1 MGVIRDF
8 IDFIEDAFAI
18 TGAVLTSKWIWIM
31 IGFALYFLI
40 QPLLMF
46 AISPLTVLILPA
58 ALIIYLILSEDKRT
72 SIQYS
77 LKKKSIDTT
86 QWNVSKSVDEY
97 IKTITKTKILD
108 ENREKDRE

>member
-8 IDFIEDAFAI
+8 INFIEDAFAV

-31 IGFALYFLI
+31 IGFATYFIFQMYLLLVF
-40 QPLLMF
+40 PL
-46 AISPLTVLILPA
+46 SVLILPA
-58 ALIIYLILSEDKRT
+58 ALIIYLIVNEDKRT
-72 SIQYS
+72 STQYG
-77 LKKKSIDTT
+77 LKKSIDTT

-97 IKTITKTKILD
+97 IKTITKTEILN